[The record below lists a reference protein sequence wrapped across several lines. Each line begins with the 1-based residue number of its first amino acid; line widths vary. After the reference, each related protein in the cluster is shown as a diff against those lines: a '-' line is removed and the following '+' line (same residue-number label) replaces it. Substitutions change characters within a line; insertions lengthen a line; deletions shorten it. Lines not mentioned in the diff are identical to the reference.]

1 MEKKSDRIMENLS
14 VRPFD
19 AAKLL
24 SISERTLATWTKS
37 EGLPSIK
44 VGRIVLYSIPDLA
57 RWLESRKQGEV

>member
-1 MEKKSDRIMENLS
+1 MENLS
-14 VRPFD
+14 VRPYE

-57 RWLESRKQGEV
+57 SWLELRKKGAD

>member
-1 MEKKSDRIMENLS
+1 MEKLWL
-14 VRPFD
+14 RPHE

-57 RWLESRKQGEV
+57 SWLESRKQGEV

>member
-1 MEKKSDRIMENLS
+1 MENLS
-14 VRPFD
+14 VRPYE

-44 VGRIVLYSIPDLA
+44 VRRIVLYSIPDLA
-57 RWLESRKQGEV
+57 SWLESRKQGDV

>member
-1 MEKKSDRIMENLS
+1 MENLS
-14 VRPFD
+14 VRPHE